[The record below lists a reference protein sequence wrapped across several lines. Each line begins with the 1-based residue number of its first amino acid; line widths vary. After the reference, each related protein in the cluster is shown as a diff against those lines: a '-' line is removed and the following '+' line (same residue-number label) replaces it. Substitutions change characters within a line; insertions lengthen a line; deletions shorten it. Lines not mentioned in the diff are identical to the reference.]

1 MAVPTERFPF
11 RPWVRSTCRT
21 AMIWGGGI
29 LAVVGTV
36 AWLFRSPDEGAFGWA
51 FMVLSAYALLFLLTL
66 LKIWW
71 TAAGAAVEIDSR
83 GIAYQPLHTF
93 SPRRIP
99 YERILFCAP
108 REGTESL
115 CIVVEGLRR
124 DKEFF
129 LNLAVV
135 VQKHRLLEALGER
148 LRASGL
154 EPIDETGSGW
164 SRPEWVEASGESTA
178 VPKTR

>member
-1 MAVPTERFPF
+1 MAVQTESFPF

-21 AMIWGGGI
+21 AMIWGIGA
-29 LAVVGTV
+29 LAAVGAG
-36 AWLFRSPDEGAFGWA
+36 AWLLRSPDEGAFGWA
-51 FMVLSAYALLFLLTL
+51 FTILSAYALLFLVTL

-71 TAAGAAVEIDSR
+71 TAGNAAVEIDSS

-93 SPRRIP
+93 GPRRIP
-99 YERILFCAP
+99 YERVLFCAP

-124 DKEFF
+124 DREFF
-129 LNLAVV
+129 LNLGVV
-135 VQKHRLLEALGER
+135 VRKHRLLEALGER
-148 LRASGL
+148 LMAAGL
-154 EPIDETGSGW
+154 EPIDAAGSGW
-164 SRPEWVEASGESTA
+164 SRPSEPSESTA